1 MPLTLFCLIQYGY
14 RKVVNLTEKGFHL
27 PMFLMILTCGI
38 LDTIAGALLLS
49 IGVKGLDSAYN
60 SLPAYK
66 VAAVAISVSWG
77 LDYFLH
83 T

>member
-1 MPLTLFCLIQYGY
+1 
-14 RKVVNLTEKGFHL
+14 
-27 PMFLMILTCGI
+27 MFLMILTCGI

-49 IGVKGLDSAYN
+49 IGVKGLDSITTYDT
-60 SLPAYK
+60 LPAYK